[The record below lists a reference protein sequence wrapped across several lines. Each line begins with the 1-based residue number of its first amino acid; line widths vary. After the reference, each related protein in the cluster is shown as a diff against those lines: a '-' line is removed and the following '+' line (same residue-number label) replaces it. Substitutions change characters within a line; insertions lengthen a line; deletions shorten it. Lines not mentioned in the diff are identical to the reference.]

1 MDPAVADIVMDPPLM
16 NIEWVPI
23 VMFISLALV
32 AVLFF
37 YFRFRTRRE
46 MQQTVRAALDKGAE
60 LSPELLQQLGEPQR
74 PKNADMRRG
83 IIGVFL
89 GIAFGAFGVLLGEED
104 AVRPMLAIGAFPLLV
119 GVAYLGLWK
128 FRE

>member
-1 MDPAVADIVMDPPLM
+1 MDPELGNMVMESSLA

-23 VMFISLALV
+23 VMFISLALI
-32 AVLFF
+32 AVLYF

-46 MQQTVRAALDKGAE
+46 MQHTVRAALDKGAE

-74 PKNADMRRG
+74 PKNADLRRG

-104 AVRPMLAIGAFPLLV
+104 AVRPMLAIGSFPLLI